1 MISFQ
6 HFSLIRIAL
15 TAYHP
20 AKINTTTTNQYIAS
34 ALCRLPCKRGLGFAH
49 RDHGQQPNGH
59 YTHVWQK
66 GDSMINLSNNCWRT
80 RTQTSTRHL
89 ERLKWTAI
97 ILHRWGKKRCKNT
110 NYMEVVWISPK
121 NNMPSKYAYQWVPTK
136 KENTT
141 NVFYHMRMRWRAVPL
156 FKSLRRALQFKLDC
170 SLK

>member
-20 AKINTTTTNQYIAS
+20 AKINTTTTNQYTAS

-66 GDSMINLSNNCWRT
+66 GDSMINVSNNCWRT

-89 ERLKWTAI
+89 ERLKWTSTDEEKNV
-97 ILHRWGKKRCKNT
+97 GKKHQLYGSGLDLSKKTICHQN
-110 NYMEVVWISPK
+110 MHISGC
-121 NNMPSKYAYQWVPTK
+121 QQ
-136 KENTT
+136 
-141 NVFYHMRMRWRAVPL
+141 
-156 FKSLRRALQFKLDC
+156 RRKTQQMSSIICEWDEGLCPCL
-170 SLK
+170 SP